1 MNQTVETVRK
11 SPVLAI
17 AERAGRVLDLVLS
30 ILTVTMTVLMAL
42 LVVVAV
48 VMRYVFG
55 APLTYSYDLS
65 TLIFAWMVFLGL
77 GLAEFDRAHL
87 AVDVIDQVVPERI
100 YPVLLV
106 VRQIALAM
114 LTLAMASIGWEL
126 FQRAG
131 MIMPSLRIS
140 IGWLYAS
147 MPIGFLL
154 LSLAQIL
161 VIPKVLADRN
171 ARNG

>member
-1 MNQTVETVRK
+1 MTDAVETVRK
-11 SPVLAI
+11 GPVLAI
-17 AERAGRVLDLVLS
+17 AWQAGRILDFVLS
-30 ILTVTMTVLMAL
+30 VLTVAMTVLMAL

-87 AVDVIDQVVPERI
+87 AVDVVDEMIPARL
-100 YPVLLV
+100 YPVLIV

-114 LTLAMASIGWEL
+114 LTLAMASIGWQL